1 MSAAHGTD
9 RTRLPTLLTLLT
21 AVLAL
26 AAAPPTTLRTP
37 LGLTTHSTPGGPEV
51 VVLGELV
58 NLYYPVPFDHRAHAQ
73 MAEMWDGCVTC
84 HHRTPEP
91 ASTQPVAQTGHK
103 TQEQAAEFPACKSCH
118 EIDPQSADIRM
129 PSLKGA
135 YHRQCLN
142 CHREWANENSCT
154 VCHEPME
161 GLAVYASTAPAPR
174 PDDIVGRMH
183 PPIPEPDVKLYR
195 ARFTPAVGAN
205 VIFRHKEHS
214 TRYGLKCVNCH
225 RRDNCASCHSAAPQ
239 SAGPVLLRPGRTWEK
254 THEPC
259 VSCHRQDRCRTCHYG
274 DGESP
279 PPPFEHRLT
288 RQLLDDNHASLSC
301 AQCHIRV
308 KAQTELSCGGSE
320 CHEPSRQIA
329 FPKDRPG
336 ELLPKAAPATA
347 PSTRPTVVVAEE
359 SPGILVKQ
367 VRRSTAQSPRIQHA
381 P

>member
-1 MSAAHGTD
+1 MNQALVSC
-9 RTRLPTLLTLLT
+9 LLILCLG
-21 AVLAL
+21 
-26 AAAPPTTLRTP
+26 AAPATMPCATQIGATTRDDTLHGPDVVILR
-37 LGLTTHSTPGGPEV
+37 
-51 VVLGELV
+51 ELV
-58 NLYYPVPFDHRAHAQ
+58 ALYQPVPFDHKTHAQ

-91 ASTQPVAQTGHK
+91 PGTQPAGGEAQPALK
-103 TQEQAAEFPACKSCH
+103 TQEQAARFPACKSCH
-118 EIDPQSADIRM
+118 EINLQSADIHM

-154 VCHEPME
+154 VCHEPIE
-161 GLAVYASTAPAPR
+161 GVAVYASTAPAPR

-183 PPIPEPDVKLYR
+183 PPIPEPDVKNYR

-239 SAGPVLLRPGRTWEK
+239 ASGPVLLHPGRTWAQ

-274 DGESP
+274 EGQSP

-288 RQLLDDNHASLSC
+288 GQLLDENHATLSC

-308 KAQTELSCGGSE
+308 KAETVLTCGGSE
-320 CHEPSRQIA
+320 CHDPARQIA

-336 ELLPKAAPATA
+336 PLLPKAAPSTA

-359 SPGILVKQ
+359 APGVLVKR
-367 VRRSTAQSPRIQHA
+367 VRRSTAPSPQVQHA